1 MKLELTAHAHSIGA
15 GAAPQVTYEGS
26 RPSPHI
32 GGHVAAGFERVRECF
47 ERNFHRT
54 DDRREVGAG
63 LTVFHHGR
71 CVVDLHGGFGDPQT
85 AQPWRTDTL
94 VNVYSSTKGVV
105 AFCVALLVDRGVLRY
120 EDPVAR
126 VWPEFAQGGKE
137 CITIG
142 HVLSHQAG
150 LPAFDDPTSLA
161 DLYDWDARCAALA
174 AQRPRWIAGE
184 LSGYHPVTYGFLA
197 GEIIRR
203 ASGRSV
209 GKFLATEIAAPLSA
223 DFYIGLPPTLDS
235 RTARLIPPVQL
246 IDPAMIPLPPET
258 RLSVTNPTLQPEWA
272 NTTPWRRAE
281 LPALNGHASAQA
293 LAHIYAVLA
302 NGGEFAGQRLLS
314 AATIE
319 RMSTAQ
325 SRRLDL
331 TLGIEIEWAHGVAR
345 DGGTGFFGPNP
356 HSFGHSGWGGSFGC
370 ADPEQRLAIGYVC
383 NQMGP
388 DLIGDS
394 RARDLCHAVY
404 QCL

>member
-1 MKLELTAHAHSIGA
+1 MKIESAAHLPNFGA
-15 GAAPQVTYEGS
+15 GASSQVTS
-26 RPSPHI
+26 IHI
-32 GGHVAAGFERVRECF
+32 DGEVVPGFERVRECF
-47 ERNFHRT
+47 ERNFHRA
-54 DDRREVGAG
+54 DDRREVGAA
-63 LTVFHHGR
+63 LTVFHRGR
-71 CVVDLHGGFGDPQT
+71 CVVDLYGGLSDPQT
-85 AQPWRTDTL
+85 ARVWRPDTL

-126 VWPEFAQGGKE
+126 VWPEFAQGGKGR
-137 CITIG
+137 ITIG
-142 HVLSHQAG
+142 QVLSHQAG
-150 LPAFDDPTSLA
+150 LPAFDEPTSLA

-174 AQRPRWIAGE
+174 AQRPRWAAGE
-184 LSGYHPVTYGFLA
+184 RSGYHPVTFGFLA
-197 GEIIRR
+197 GEIVRR

-209 GKFLATEIAAPLSA
+209 GEFLAEEIAAPLQA
-223 DFYIGLPPTLDS
+223 DFFLGLPAKLD
-235 RTARLIPPVQL
+235 RRVARLIPPVHL

-258 RLSVTNPTLQPEWA
+258 QLSVTNPALQPDWA
-272 NTTPWRRAE
+272 NTSAWRRAE

-293 LAHIYAVLA
+293 LARIYAVLA
-302 NGGEFAGQRLLS
+302 HDGEFAGRRLIS

-319 RMSTAQ
+319 RMSAAQ
-325 SRRLDL
+325 SRRVDL
-331 TLGIEIEWAHGVAR
+331 TLGFEIEWAHGVAR

-388 DLIGDS
+388 DLVGDS